1 MKQKGNSVLTI
12 LLVLVVLIVAGYFAY
27 KYFAP
32 QFKEVVPQTQESA
45 QSAVVEDKP
54 VIVEPKNISKLVS
67 PQIVRGTVPPGWM
80 FEGSFPIKLLDVNRK
95 LIVQAAAVEE
105 VPGAWQSNVP
115 VYFTV
120 TITFSTK
127 SKTGFLE
134 LENDNPSGDP
144 AKSQTFEVP
153 VTF

>member
-1 MKQKGNSVLTI
+1 MSIKI
-12 LLVLVVLIVAGYFAY
+12 LILIVLIVGGYFVY

-32 QFKEVVPQTQESA
+32 QLTKVIPQTQESA
-45 QSAVVEDKP
+45 QSAVVADKP

-67 PQIVRGTVPPGWM
+67 PQTIRGTVPPGWM
-80 FEGSFPIKLLDVNRK
+80 FEGNFSIKLMDSNRK
-95 LIVQAAAVEE
+95 LIVQSAAVEE

-127 SKTGFLE
+127 SKTGFLV
-134 LENDNPSGDP
+134 LENDNPSGDSS
-144 AKSQTFEVP
+144 KSLTFEVP